1 MSQTG
6 SYVSSCIAL
15 SFLLAICQPAR
26 ADNVSLIFGGGAYA
40 GLTQQ
45 QLYVSGGSGGTS
57 FSVSSIPPDGP
68 SWLGIGTVG
77 VPMTL
82 SWGAVTVALP
92 EYTQG
97 SFGSYNTSII
107 LGGLSFTGT
116 FTVPASALT
125 TGSFTTPMSV
135 VGGFQAFQ
143 EIDLGGGVAEQG
155 PLLGSVDMQGQ
166 ASVTFTIRS
175 LGGNEFMFDD
185 GTATFTATGTETTV
199 TPEPA
204 SLLLVGTGLSG
215 LALKIRK
222 RRRLI
227 G

>member
-1 MSQTG
+1 MSRTG
-6 SYVSSCIAL
+6 RYMSSCISL
-15 SFLLAICQPAR
+15 SFLLAICRPAR

-40 GLTQQ
+40 GQTQQ
-45 QLYVSGGSGGTS
+45 QLYVSGGSGSTE

-68 SWLGIGTVG
+68 GSLGIGTVG
-77 VPMTL
+77 VPITF
-82 SWGAVTVALP
+82 SWGSVTVALP

-116 FTVPASALT
+116 STVPASALT
-125 TGSFTTPMSV
+125 IGSFTTPMSV
-135 VGGFQAFQ
+135 VGDFQAFQ
-143 EIDLGGGVAEQG
+143 EIDLGGGFVAQG
-155 PLLGSVDMQGQ
+155 PLLGSVHLQGQ
-166 ASVTFTIRS
+166 ASVVFTIRS
-175 LGGNEFMFDD
+175 VGGNQFMFDD
-185 GTATFTATGTETTV
+185 ATATFTGTGTETTV